1 VSVRDAIL
9 GVLTLGPTYGHQ
21 ILFELETRLPHR
33 ASINP
38 GQVYSTIARLAAS
51 SHIRPAG
58 ITPDK
63 LPRYELTAIGRD
75 AAQKWLAG
83 EDVPVV
89 RSWDDLMDVVLLS
102 CSLPGSDPSRLFERL
117 RSHDRVE
124 TDAGEISK
132 VGVAQRLTKRA
143 EEIHHVAVSAWLT
156 DVEASINTGGFPAH
170 GLRENRPGRGRR
182 PSAGVRP
189 SD

>member
-38 GQVYSTIARLAAS
+38 GQVYSTIARLATS
-51 SHIRPAG
+51 GQIRPAG
-58 ITPDK
+58 MAPDN
-63 LPRYELTAIGRD
+63 LPRYELTTSGRH
-75 AAQKWLAG
+75 AVQKWLSG
-83 EDVPVV
+83 EEVSVV
-89 RSWDDLMDVVLLS
+89 RSWDDVMDVVLLS

-117 RSHDRVE
+117 RGND
-124 TDAGEISK
+124 TANATTGESSTI
-132 VGVAQRLTKRA
+132 GVARNMSRRA
-143 EEIHHVAVSAWLT
+143 EEINQAAVSSWLT
-156 DVEASINTGGFPAH
+156 EVEGLVKSGDFPTHGFS
-170 GLRENRPGRGRR
+170 ENRPGRGRR
-182 PSAGVRP
+182 PSAVAHP